1 MQLIQ
6 PLFIGVMTGT
16 SCDGIDIAI
25 VRYADKSELLHFTEH
40 PMPQKLREPLLRLA
54 SPGMNEIDAMG
65 ELDRILGDGIAKAV
79 LDSIEQAG
87 LRAEEITAIGNH
99 GQTIRHRPQ
108 AQHPFTMQIGSAAA
122 IAEKTGITTISDF
135 RSRDMAAG
143 GQGAP
148 LVPFAHRELFAS
160 ENQNTA
166 VVNIGGIANVSWL
179 GANGEVTGFDT
190 GPGNMVMDG
199 LMLALSDGRNGFDP
213 QGELAATGKICT
225 PLLET
230 LMDHPF
236 LHRPP
241 PKSTGRE
248 EFGGQVID
256 QILSWPDLCDADR
269 MATASAF
276 TVQNIISGMA
286 YFPEK
291 ATQWYICGGGVRNTH
306 LMHQLKEMLSPAQVD
321 STDASG
327 IPPQAVEAVCFAILA
342 RQTLMGETNTLS
354 EVTGA
359 SHAVCG
365 GQITPGRNWQG
376 LLRNIPA
383 WIR

>member
-1 MQLIQ
+1 MQDS
-6 PLFIGVMTGT
+6 PLFLGVMTGT

-25 VRYADKSELLHFTEH
+25 VRFSEKPELLHFMEH
-40 PMPQKLREPLLRLA
+40 PMPGKLHEPILRLS
-54 SPGMNEIDAMG
+54 SPGMNEVDVMG
-65 ELDRILGDGIAKAV
+65 ELDAALGTAIAGAV
-79 LDSIEQAG
+79 LKSVRSAG
-87 LRAEEITAIGNH
+87 LRAQDITAIGNH

-108 AQHPFTMQIGSAAA
+108 ARHPFTLQIGSAAV
-122 IAEKTGITTISDF
+122 IAEKTGITTISNF

-160 ENQNTA
+160 ENRNIA

-179 GANGEVTGFDT
+179 GANGEVSGFDT

-199 LMLALSDGRNGFDP
+199 LMLALSDGRNGFDQ
-213 QGELAATGKICT
+213 QGELAATGNICT

-230 LMDHPF
+230 LMGHPF
-236 LHRPP
+236 LHRLP

-248 EFGGQVID
+248 EFGEQVVD
-256 QILSWPDLCDADR
+256 QILSWPNLCDADR

-276 TVQNIISGMA
+276 TVQSIISGME

-291 ATQWYICGGGVRNTH
+291 ATQWYLCGGGVRNTH
-306 LMHQLKEMLSPAQVD
+306 LLHQLKKKLSPAQVD
-321 STDASG
+321 STDAAG
-327 IPPQAVEAVCFAILA
+327 IPSQAVEAVCFAILA
-342 RQTLMGETNTLS
+342 RQTLMGEPNTLP

-365 GQITPGRNWQG
+365 GQIIPGNNWKE
-376 LLRNIPA
+376 LLQNIPA
-383 WIR
+383 WTR